1 MEYYSALKRKEGTS
15 VVVWWLRLHL
25 PMQGVQVQSLVME
38 QRSHILCMAC
48 SQKVGGKKRKEILFL
63 PFLFF
68 GTT

>member
-38 QRSHILCMAC
+38 QRSHIL
-48 SQKVGGKKRKEILFL
+48 
-63 PFLFF
+63 
-68 GTT
+68 